1 MKDWNDQKI
10 QDWLDQQGK
19 ISDGSPVD
27 QTQDHQVYRL
37 LYESLEADLVGELTD
52 GFENSVMARYQQ
64 ILRTEQKLLR
74 WVMTGAFCVI
84 GLLLGYLVFL
94 LLDLKPVIQVLF
106 QTLYSYK
113 WHFLFASSGRIR
125 RGTLIAISSTQ
136 LINIAMNIKSFFF
149 KR

>member
-1 MKDWNDQKI
+1 MKEWNDQKI
-10 QDWLDQQGK
+10 QDWLDKQGK

-27 QTQDHQVYRL
+27 QIQDHQVYRL

-113 WHFLFASSGRIR
+113 WHFLFASGA
-125 RGTLIAISSTQ
+125 LALFQ
-136 LINIAMNIKSFFF
+136 FAEQKLL
-149 KR
+149 KRKAGAFAVAL

>member
-19 ISDGSPVD
+19 ISEASPVD

-37 LYESLEADLVGELTD
+37 LYESLETEQPEGLSD
-52 GFENSVMARYQQ
+52 GFENSVMVTYQQ

-74 WVMTGAFCVI
+74 WVMTGTFCVI

-94 LLDLKPVIQVLF
+94 LLDLKPVVQVLF

-113 WHFLFASSGRIR
+113 WHFLFASGA
-125 RGTLIAISSTQ
+125 LALFQ
-136 LINIAMNIKSFFF
+136 FVEQKLL
-149 KR
+149 KRKAGAFDVAL